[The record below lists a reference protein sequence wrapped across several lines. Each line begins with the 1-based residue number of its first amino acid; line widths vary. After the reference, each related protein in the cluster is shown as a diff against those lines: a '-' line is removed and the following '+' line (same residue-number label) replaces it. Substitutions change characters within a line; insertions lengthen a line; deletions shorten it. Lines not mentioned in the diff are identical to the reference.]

1 MIERQTYINEI
12 IERLT
17 FLKTKVDLSKAL
29 NLTDINIHSENF
41 YRDFLNLLYGY
52 ALQNINIIEP
62 NASAIDLGDKAKRIA
77 FQVTST
83 ASLDKTKKTVKS
95 FIRKKY
101 YLDYDRLVMLNITT
115 KANHREK
122 FVGDEST
129 YQLNVKEDI
138 WEMGEI
144 VRDINALELDQ
155 IKKVLAFLKEEIKLT
170 SDQVLVKEI
179 RTFISLIGY
188 LSDESQPS
196 AGNGFIDAP
205 DPDGKINK
213 RFADYSN
220 FLTKEYQDLYIEYGQ
235 VLADVI
241 RQSDIGHARVRRLE
255 LHLKSNSDNILTEC
269 KGNAKE
275 ALGKLVEKYKIL
287 LSDNSIEYDESA
299 IKFFLVDQIIRCN
312 VFPNKEEKI

>member
-1 MIERQTYINEI
+1 MIERQTYTNEV

-17 FLKTKVDLSKAL
+17 FLSTKVNLSKAI

-52 ALQNINIIEP
+52 NLQNINIIEP
-62 NASAIDLGDKAKRIA
+62 NASAIDLGDKVQRIA

-83 ASLDKTKKTVKS
+83 SDLGKTKKTVS
-95 FIRKKY
+95 AFIAKNLY
-101 YLDYDRLVMLNITT
+101 SDYDRLVMLNITT
-115 KANHREK
+115 KATHREK
-122 FVGDEST
+122 FIGDESV
-129 YQLNVKEDI
+129 YKLDVKEDI
-138 WEMGEI
+138 WDMREI
-144 VRDINALELDQ
+144 VRAINDLKLDQ
-155 IKKVLAFLKEEIKLT
+155 IKKVHAFLKEEIKLT

-196 AGNGFIDAP
+196 AGNGFIEAP

-213 RFADYSN
+213 RFANYSN

-235 VLADVI
+235 VLTDVMK
-241 RQSDIGHARVRRLE
+241 QSDIGHARVRRLE
-255 LHLKSNSDNILTEC
+255 LHLKSNSDNTLNHYN
-269 KGNAKE
+269 GNAKE
-275 ALGKLVEKYKIL
+275 ALGMLVETYKTL
-287 LSDNSIEYDESA
+287 LSGNGIEYDESA

>member
-122 FVGDEST
+122 FVGDESI

-144 VRDINALELDQ
+144 VRDINDLKLDQ
-155 IKKVLAFLKEEIKLT
+155 IKKVHAFLKEEIKLT

>member
-52 ALQNINIIEP
+52 DLQNINIIEP

-83 ASLDKTKKTVKS
+83 ADLSKTKKTVS
-95 FIRKKY
+95 FFISKNLY
-101 YLDYDRLVMLNITT
+101 SEYDRLVMLNITT

-138 WEMGEI
+138 WDMGEI
-144 VRDINALELDQ
+144 VRDINDLKLDQ
-155 IKKVLAFLKEEIKLT
+155 IKKVHAFLKEEIKLT

-241 RQSDIGHARVRRLE
+241 QQSDIGHARVRRLE